1 MKLSIVLV
9 SYNQIEY
16 IDQCLDGIL
25 LQEFDSQMELI
36 IADDFSSDGTIERLK
51 ERLKETAFEV
61 KFLIADKNLGL
72 GKNYLRGIAA
82 CRGEFVSFLEGDD
95 YWTDPQRLR
104 KHVDFLERN
113 LRCPMSFNPYAIY
126 HQKTG
131 SLIIPK
137 LNAKSEV
144 NFYSSKK
151 LIQYNVIGNLST
163 CVFRKTALDSVS
175 AHWLKYNITD
185 WFLGIFLAEKH
196 PIAQLNEVMS
206 VYRINPRG
214 LWSNYSEEEQCD
226 KKSKLT
232 FTYDF
237 LLGYR
242 FSNEFLA
249 YRLTAR
255 IKKKR
260 DDWKA
265 NSPKKLG
272 QVVSKVISQGL
283 ILRFS
288 IAIAYMVPKKMI
300 KRNEKI
306 YNIF

>member
-1 MKLSIVLV
+1 MRISILLV

-113 LRCPMSFNPYAIY
+113 AQCPMSFNPFAIY
-126 HQKTG
+126 NQKTG
-131 SLIIPK
+131 SLTIPD
-137 LNAKSEV
+137 LNAKPEV

-151 LIQYNVIGNLST
+151 LIQYNVIGNFSA
-163 CVFRKTALDSVS
+163 CIFRKTALESVS
-175 AHWLKYNITD
+175 GQWFEHNITD
-185 WFLGIFLAEKH
+185 WFLGIYLAEKH
-196 PIAQLNEVMS
+196 PVAQLNEVMS

-214 LWSNYSEEEQCD
+214 LWSKYSKEEQCD

-272 QVVSKVISQGL
+272 QVVSKVISHGL